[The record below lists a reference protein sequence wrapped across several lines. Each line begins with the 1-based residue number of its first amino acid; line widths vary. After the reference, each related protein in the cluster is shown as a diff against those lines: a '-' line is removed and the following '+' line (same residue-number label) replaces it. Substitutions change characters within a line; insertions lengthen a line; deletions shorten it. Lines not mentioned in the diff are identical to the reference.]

1 MKKKILIIT
10 LLVILGLLTITLL
23 YNKYFVSHK
32 IKIYEYGIIDNK
44 LPNNF
49 HGLKIVHFSDIHYG
63 KSTSLNDIDNVVK
76 KINELKP
83 DIVIFTGD
91 LFSKDIKVKE
101 KELQK
106 IKVSL
111 SRIKAKYSKYAIIG
125 DNDLT
130 FKDSFYQVFQDSYI
144 ILDNE
149 NSLFYI
155 TEETPIRITGIN
167 DISKEELFQEDDNLF
182 NILITHKPDNIEK
195 LKNKYNICFAG
206 HSMGGQ
212 IKLPF
217 FGPLI
222 RLKGAKTY
230 VSGFYKIKD
239 TKLYVNDGIG
249 SQNISM
255 RVNNH
260 PKINL
265 YRLYSK

>member
-1 MKKKILIIT
+1 MKKKLIIT
-10 LLVILGLLTITLL
+10 LLIILILLALTLIF
-23 YNKYFVSHK
+23 NKYFIAHK
-32 IKIYEYGIIDNK
+32 IKVIEYGITDNK

-49 HGLKIVHFSDIHYG
+49 HGLKIVQYSDILYG
-63 KSTSLNDIDNVVK
+63 KSTTTKDLKNLVN

-91 LFSKDIKVKE
+91 LFTKDIKVKD
-101 KELQK
+101 KELSK
-106 IKVSL
+106 IKEIL
-111 SRIKAKYSKYAIIG
+111 SNIKCKYSKYAVIG

-130 FKDSFYQVFQDSYI
+130 FKDSFYQVFQDDYI

-155 TEETPIRITGIN
+155 NDETPIRFVGIN
-167 DISKEELFQEDDNLF
+167 NYKKEELLPEDDTTF
-182 NILITHKPDNIEK
+182 NILITHKPDDITN
-195 LKNKYNICFAG
+195 LKNKYNIAFAG

-212 IKLPF
+212 IQIPF

-222 RLKGAKTY
+222 KLKGSKKY
-230 VSGFYKIKD
+230 ISGYYEINK

-249 SQNISM
+249 SQNVSM